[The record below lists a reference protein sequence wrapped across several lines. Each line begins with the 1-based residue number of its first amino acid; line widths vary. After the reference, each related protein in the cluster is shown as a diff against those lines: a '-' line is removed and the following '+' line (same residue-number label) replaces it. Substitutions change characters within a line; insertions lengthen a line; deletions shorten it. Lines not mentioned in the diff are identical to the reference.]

1 MKEATILVGGSRWK
15 DTSVRGNSNGDVRED
30 RLCSYCAVKE
40 RLTEETMFK
49 KRPSKMQQVK
59 QKKMA
64 SISQVTSMGREKNVI
79 WSFYSDTK

>member
-30 RLCSYCAVKE
+30 RLCSYCVVKE

-49 KRPSKMQQVK
+49 KRPSKIQQVK
-59 QKKMA
+59 QKKKKMP
-64 SISQVTSMGREKNVI
+64 SISRVTSMGRGKNVV
-79 WSFYSDTK
+79 

>member
-49 KRPSKMQQVK
+49 KRPSK
-59 QKKMA
+59 
-64 SISQVTSMGREKNVI
+64 I
-79 WSFYSDTK
+79 